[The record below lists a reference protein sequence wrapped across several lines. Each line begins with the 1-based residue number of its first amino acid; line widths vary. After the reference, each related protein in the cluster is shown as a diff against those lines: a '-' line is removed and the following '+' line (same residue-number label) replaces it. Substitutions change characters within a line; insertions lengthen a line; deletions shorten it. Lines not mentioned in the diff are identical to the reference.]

1 MSTGLPDKLTGF
13 NRVEFEDTCRRRF
26 FFGLAFD
33 PYGGTAGLYDLGPP
47 MCAMKANMLAFWRQ
61 HFVLEQMP
69 TSSRWPV
76 PMPPRPKPTDK
87 GYCGLVYPSGR

>member
-1 MSTGLPDKLTGF
+1 MVLTPEEALT
-13 NRVEFEDTCRRRF
+13 RQCCQRESQCIADACM
-26 FFGLAFD
+26 A
-33 PYGGTAGLYDLGPP
+33 
-47 MCAMKANMLAFWRQ
+47 WRQ